1 MFIIVGNYGKFSS
14 FDSQEYVLS
23 IPAEFP
29 SISKWILKSL
39 WVHRDLEQK
48 YVQSIFRYGAKLQ
61 DDNKVGLNQW
71 NIVVYQIW

>member
-39 WVHRDLEQK
+39 WVYRDLEQK
-48 YVQSIFRYGAKLQ
+48 YVQIISK
-61 DDNKVGLNQW
+61 
-71 NIVVYQIW
+71 